1 MGSVSTEA
9 AGAAREVCV
18 GLLWHSI
25 NSGNLGV
32 GALTISN
39 LALVREAAARAG
51 VTPRFK
57 ILGFVDQHHSIYVR
71 DPDVE
76 HLPLNTKAMLPG
88 GSYWRA
94 LGDLDCVLDIG
105 AGDSFADIYGLKRFG
120 YMWLTKLMPVFRGV
134 PLLLSPQTIGPFDR
148 QPYTFLAADAMQR
161 ARAVVTRDPLSFDV
175 ARRMAPKTR
184 VIQSVDVAFAL
195 PFQRRNRI
203 DPTTTDVGI
212 NVSGLL
218 FNGGYSGANEFG
230 MQVNYADYT
239 RQLIEAF
246 EAVPGAKVHLVA
258 HVNSDEVPQDDDR
271 AVADRLAAEF
281 PGAIRV
287 PDFGSPSEAKSY
299 ISGLD
304 FLVAGRMH
312 ACIAAFSSGVP
323 VVPVAYSRKF
333 AGLFDGVL
341 GYKHIVPVKGLTTE
355 EAVQFTLDRFARRSE
370 LAQEI
375 DRGLK
380 TVDGLLDNYRTELAD
395 LFRATARRVGS

>member
-1 MGSVSTEA
+1 MGLVSTQST
-9 AGAAREVCV
+9 GTNREVSV

-39 LALVREAAARAG
+39 LALVRQAAAAAG
-51 VTPRFK
+51 VTARFK
-57 ILGFVDQHHSIYVR
+57 ILGFVDQYHPVYVC

-76 HLPLNTKAMLPG
+76 HLPLDTKAMLPG
-88 GSYWRA
+88 GSYWKTV
-94 LGDLDCVLDIG
+94 GKLDCVLDIG

-134 PLLLSPQTIGPFDR
+134 PLLLSPQTIGPFER
-148 QPYTFLAADAMQR
+148 QPYTLLASDAMRR
-161 ARAVVTRDPLSFDV
+161 ARAVVVRDPLSFNV
-175 ARRMAPKTR
+175 ARKMSPHTR
-184 VIQSVDVAFAL
+184 VVQSVDVAFAL
-195 PFQRRNRI
+195 PFEGRSR
-203 DPTTTDVGI
+203 DAATTNVGV
-212 NVSGLL
+212 NASGLL

-230 MQVNYADYT
+230 MQVEYADYT
-239 RQLIEAF
+239 RQLIKALQST
-246 EAVPGAKVHLVA
+246 AGVKVHLIA

-271 AVADRLAAEF
+271 RVADRLASEF
-281 PGAIRV
+281 PDAVRV

-333 AGLFDGVL
+333 SGLFDGVL
-341 GYKHIVPVKGLTTE
+341 QYKNIVPVKGLTTA
-355 EAVQFTLDRFARRSE
+355 EAVRFTLERLERRAE
-370 LAQEI
+370 LSMEIQE
-375 DRGLK
+375 GLK
-380 TVDGLLDNYRTELAD
+380 VVEGLLDNYRAELVD
-395 LFRATARRVGS
+395 LFKSCAPR